1 MKIAT
6 FDDWVDLFRAWQK
19 EIGYDS
25 KLLGDYRF
33 EAKLGET
40 PPEIEF
46 GDYRGRLK
54 WERLT
59 EIPDQRIQDSLLHLI
74 VYQGDTEFAS
84 VEQQKQLVDS
94 APSDYDLRSLVK
106 VNREEMRHGVQMC
119 YLLVNYFGSAGLVE
133 ARKLLVRRAGKD
145 RLLSAFNLPVNR
157 WLDFFCY
164 TQFMDRDGKYQLTML
179 SHSAFAPL
187 ARSMGPMLKEE
198 FYHLLTG
205 NTGLQRI
212 VKAGKIPVPIIQ
224 KYFNK
229 WVPPC
234 YDLFGT
240 DHSSTAHWAYVWGIK
255 GRYDEVTNQEP
266 AAKETLN
273 ELSRSLY
280 RQELQGLTTVLNN
293 LIPEGETKLFISD
306 EKFHRELG
314 AFAGKPYSV
323 TGELLGEAEYARHLA
338 EVLPSPD
345 DERILEGIF
354 KERDWII
361 PVAESSHAAAG
372 SGQKRGEGR

>member
-6 FDDWVDLFRAWQK
+6 FDDWVDLFHAWQK

-40 PPEIEF
+40 PSEIEF
-46 GDYRGRLK
+46 GDYRGQSK

-59 EIPDQRIQDSLLHLI
+59 EIPDQRVRDSLLHLI

-84 VEQQKQLVDS
+84 VEQQKRLIDS
-94 APSDYDLRSLVK
+94 APSDYDLQSLVK
-106 VNREEMRHGVQMC
+106 INREEMRHGVQMC
-119 YLLVNYFGSAGLVE
+119 YLLANYFGSAGLIE
-133 ARKLLVRRAGKD
+133 ARKLLERRAGKN
-145 RLLSAFNLPVNR
+145 RLLSAFNLPVTH

-187 ARSMGPMLKEE
+187 AKSMGPMLKEE

-212 VKAGKIPVPIIQ
+212 VKAGQIPIPIIQ

-229 WVPPC
+229 WVPAC

-240 DHSSTAHWAYVWGIK
+240 DHSSTAHWAYVWGLK
-255 GRYDEVTNQEP
+255 GRYDELTNQEP
-266 AAKETLN
+266 AAKDRLN
-273 ELSRSLY
+273 DLSRALY
-280 RQELQGLTTVLNN
+280 HQELQGLTNVLNS
-293 LIPEGETKLFISD
+293 LVPEGKTKLIIPD

-314 AFAGKPYSV
+314 ACAGKPYSV
-323 TGELLGEAEYARHLA
+323 TGELLSEAEYARHLA

-345 DERILEGIF
+345 DELILEGIF

-361 PVAESSHAAAG
+361 PVTHKQAEAVG
-372 SGQKRGEGR
+372 SN